1 MLLYTLP
8 SDFNE
13 LKCRLERQLSMFDE
27 EGDAESSGQRV
38 AVGPVRRSSLAGGQP
53 QLPRPV
59 TFVVGRGLDQDHAAG
74 FADAVHGIC
83 RQKLHQFNVIVF
95 KLTYMPIL
103 QEHYILKSCVT
114 FNEDEM

>member
-13 LKCRLERQLSMFDE
+13 LKCRLEGQLPMFDE

-38 AVGPVRRSSLAGGQP
+38 AVSPVRRSSLAGGQP

-74 FADAVHGIC
+74 FADAIHGI
-83 RQKLHQFNVIVF
+83 
-95 KLTYMPIL
+95 
-103 QEHYILKSCVT
+103 
-114 FNEDEM
+114 